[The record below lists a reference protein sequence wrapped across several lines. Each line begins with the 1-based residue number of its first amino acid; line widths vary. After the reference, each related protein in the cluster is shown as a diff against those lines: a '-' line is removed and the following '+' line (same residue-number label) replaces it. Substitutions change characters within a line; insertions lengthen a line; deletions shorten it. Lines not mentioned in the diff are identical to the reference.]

1 MLPNIHELLQKDPFL
16 LKDARG
22 VAFPRYW
29 YELAGNGEV
38 LWGEYKSKRVKCQTT
53 VDLRHEK
60 VAFQCS
66 CRSRKNPC
74 KHGLALIILL
84 MEYNEAFTVV
94 PELPEEVQ
102 KWLKRRDQRIL
113 PKNRTEEEEAELA
126 ALRKKNYERR
136 LKQMAKGLEELEIWL
151 HDILRTGL
159 ATLPQ
164 QKRAYWENWQA
175 KLVDAKM
182 KGISKRFEYMQTCLK
197 EENWYELILAE
208 IGDIYLMVKGFRNLE
223 QLPIALQQ
231 ELFTVIGVNTK
242 KQEVLENQGI
252 EDEWC
257 VLALQE
263 GEEERLVYQRCWLY
277 GKQSNQFALHLDF
290 AWGSEPFAIEWQV
303 GNVVQG
309 ELVYY
314 PSSYPQRALFRT
326 FQLTKNEL
334 EMKGSLDFA
343 SFKAAYAQAVSSNPW
358 LFQFPVFLENVIPI
372 VKEDELQLLDIQ
384 EQVLDCEVSDELH
397 PWQLLAM
404 SGGHPISVFGV
415 WEQKTFLPLAAQKD
429 GRWLD
434 LSVRYERK
442 ASYRRW

>member
-1 MLPNIHELLQKDPFL
+1 LLPNIHELLQKDPFL

-84 MEYNEAFTVV
+84 MEYNESFTVI

-113 PKNRTEEEEAELA
+113 PRDRTEEEAA
-126 ALRKKNYERR
+126 ALTVQRQKTREKR
-136 LKQMAKGLEELEIWL
+136 LKQMAKGLDELEIWL

-159 ATLPQ
+159 AILPQ
-164 QKRAYWENWQA
+164 QPRSYWENWQA

-182 KGISKRFEYMQTCLK
+182 KGISKRFEYLFFCLK
-197 EENWYELILAE
+197 EENWHELVLAE

-223 QLPIALQQ
+223 QLPEPLQQ
-231 ELFTVIGVNTK
+231 ELFTIIGVNIK

-263 GEEERLVYQRCWLY
+263 AEEERLLYQRCWLY
-277 GKQSNQFALHLDF
+277 GKNSKQFALHLDF
-290 AWGSEPFAIEWQV
+290 AWGSEPFSIEWKV
-303 GNVVQG
+303 GSVVQG

-314 PSSYPQRALFRT
+314 PSSYSQRALFRT
-326 FQLTKNEL
+326 FQLTKQAI
-334 EMKGSLDFA
+334 EMEGFLDLQ
-343 SFKAAYAQAVSSNPW
+343 SFKDVYAKAISTNPW
-358 LFQFPVFLENVIPI
+358 LFQFPTFLENVIPI
-372 VKEDELQLLDIQ
+372 VEKESLQLLDIQ
-384 EQVLDCEVSDELH
+384 GQTLPCVVNNELH
-397 PWQLLAM
+397 SWQLLAM
-404 SGGHPISVFGV
+404 SGGHPIHVFGI
-415 WEQKTFLPLAAQKD
+415 WEKKVFLPLAAQKD
-429 GRWLD
+429 GRWVD
-434 LSVRYERK
+434 FSVRYERK
-442 ASYRRW
+442 TRSRQW